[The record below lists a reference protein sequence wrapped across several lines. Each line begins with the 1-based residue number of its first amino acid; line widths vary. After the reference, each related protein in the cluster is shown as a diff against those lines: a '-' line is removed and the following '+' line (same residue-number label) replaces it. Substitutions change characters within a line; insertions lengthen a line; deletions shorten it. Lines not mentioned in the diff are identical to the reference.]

1 MRCRPLV
8 IAIDGSLGVEGSL
21 KTSRRPFRSKTKSV
35 KVPPVSTPIRR
46 WGEAGM
52 GRLGDAATR
61 AILFEGRT
69 CTRRVTES
77 LTPSP
82 FLDRGRSRPHLAEKH
97 EAFHQNIL
105 PSRSLHPRSDNSAS
119 PLPPIFP
126 LLRFSPSPLIRAP
139 AKSRPSIPSHL
150 KHARHLGPVASG
162 SHLQKWRRRQLW
174 FDLRATLPQFHKRRQ
189 QSRATSS
196 QDAYPVQP
204 DPDGPSPV
212 SRSRS
217 LQVSAEVLLSLP
229 PSRLR

>member
-52 GRLGDAATR
+52 GRSGDAATR

-105 PSRSLHPRSDNSAS
+105 PFALVAPAIRQ
-119 PLPPIFP
+119 
-126 LLRFSPSPLIRAP
+126 LRISPSP
-139 AKSRPSIPSHL
+139 H
-150 KHARHLGPVASG
+150 
-162 SHLQKWRRRQLW
+162 
-174 FDLRATLPQFHKRRQ
+174 
-189 QSRATSS
+189 
-196 QDAYPVQP
+196 
-204 DPDGPSPV
+204 
-212 SRSRS
+212 
-217 LQVSAEVLLSLP
+217 LP
-229 PSRLR
+229 PSPLLPISPYPCPR